1 MTISSKAWS
10 NTYINRNRPF
20 TPISPIQSKSPSAAL
35 RVDILPPYRIGSTK
49 SAVSPAAAINCL
61 EEFMAQWHW
70 REWITDPEQRR
81 RLQLLARVPLF
92 AGLSRRQLGKLLV
105 KLFEKRYE
113 ANETIFREGDPG
125 KALFVV
131 LDGKISIARAAD
143 GSEKPLALLGP
154 GAYFGELALIDDQPR
169 FAGARADDETVLLIL
184 YKSHFD
190 DLIEGQKALA
200 IQVMENLLKTLASY
214 VRAEQSRSALRAA
227 KSGAVSIAEQSAIA
241 VERTRR

>member
-1 MTISSKAWS
+1 
-10 NTYINRNRPF
+10 
-20 TPISPIQSKSPSAAL
+20 
-35 RVDILPPYRIGSTK
+35 
-49 SAVSPAAAINCL
+49 
-61 EEFMAQWHW
+61 MAKWHW

-81 RLQLLARVPLF
+81 RRHLLARVPLF
-92 AGLSRRQLGKLLV
+92 AGLHRRQLGKLLV
-105 KLFEKRYE
+105 KLFEKKYPAGE
-113 ANETIFREGDPG
+113 IIFREGDPG
-125 KALFVV
+125 KALFIV
-131 LDGKISIARAAD
+131 LDGKISIARPAD
-143 GSEKPLALLGP
+143 GPEKPLALLGP

-169 FAGARADDETVLLIL
+169 FAGARADEDSLLLIL

>member
-1 MTISSKAWS
+1 
-10 NTYINRNRPF
+10 
-20 TPISPIQSKSPSAAL
+20 
-35 RVDILPPYRIGSTK
+35 
-49 SAVSPAAAINCL
+49 
-61 EEFMAQWHW
+61 MAQWHW

-81 RLQLLARVPLF
+81 RLHLLARVPLF
-92 AGLSRRQLGKLLV
+92 AGLSQRQLGKLLV

-131 LDGKISIARAAD
+131 LDGKVSIIRTAD
-143 GSEKPLALLGP
+143 GAEKPLAVLTP

-169 FAGARADDETVLLIL
+169 FAGARADEDSLLLIL

-200 IQVMENLLKTLASY
+200 IQVMENLLKTLAGY
-214 VRAEQSRSALRAA
+214 VRAEQTRGPLRAA
-227 KSGAVSIAEQSAIA
+227 KSGAVSIAEQGAA
-241 VERTRR
+241 AERTRR